1 MRNTFRRV
9 LTIGPHTQIRRSVN
23 RLLQKRVSVL
33 IGVLVLSL
41 LLASLPVSADSTR
54 SLARYPQASTSQ
66 GSIYNTVTQTL
77 ASIGGW
83 LTSHLTAKPRRSSYE
98 PVAAYYT
105 PPFIDAPLD
114 LTVTATATNSIQL
127 SWTAVSG
134 AHHYEIERSNTIAG
148 PFLSIGTTTGTSYPD
163 ASVTTLHA
171 YLYRVRAVTS
181 GGLSSTPSNMA
192 LGTATAFEFSS
203 LSGHTIKAQH
213 FYDVRNA
220 TNAVRAVA
228 NRPPMSW
235 APRDNLANL
244 EVKADDVQQIRNA
257 LDDALGYLSI
267 PVAAYED
274 ATLATGFN
282 GTLIRAI
289 HIEQLQTRSTSG
301 KSTSSGP
308 LDEDS
313 STARLDPMNETGGGG
328 ENPLSRNFNWN
339 LPLVNLPGRAGMDLN
354 LNLSYN
360 SLVWTKMSATAI
372 SFDDDNGFPG
382 PGFRFGFPVIQ
393 GPYAVVGKEAY
404 LLIGSDGSRTEL
416 RKVADSA
423 LYESA
428 DSSHLLLDTNTMIVR
443 TSSGTQ
449 LTYEAHGDEFKCTKI
464 KDRNGNYI
472 TATYDAGRL
481 STITDTL
488 GRVINFNY
496 VDGWL
501 TSVTQQWNP
510 SPAAPHYWARF
521 EYADEVIHLN
531 FPGKTIYGPQEGNSI
546 KTLTKVKLDDDSYVS
561 FNYTSWGQVF
571 QVSAYAANN
580 DLLNYRKYDLPEGAT
595 LPHDDCPRFTK
606 RSDWA
611 RYWNGDAEGTAAESE
626 EALTQFAIPADTS
639 WTMPGESSPVS
650 VMRAQVTAPDGTS
663 NKIYFLQEFGWQRD
677 LPALVETY
685 PNGGTN
691 PVRQV
696 MTTWTQDD
704 TTVSYP
710 LNPRV
715 TETNIYDDASNRART
730 VITYHQFN
738 FSNGTSCHLPEAVK
752 EYAAD
757 ASTILR
763 STKTL
768 YKMDEDYTSRRI
780 LGLVSDQSLYEGDVN
795 GTLASKGAFFYDE
808 SGSLSGNDAPVQH
821 DHTNDD
827 GNTNYDSSF
836 LFRGNVSS
844 VKRYDVTD
852 SNNLTFTTSSTKY
865 NTAGAVVSATD
876 AGSHTITI
884 SYADSF
890 SDGVSRNTLAYP
902 TTMTDAAGYFSTSKY
917 NFNFG
922 ALTYRQTPPPNYTGA
937 PSQQPAGPEQ
947 TLEYYDDGRLKKVLN
962 LINNAYTRYIYGP
975 NYVESWMTVN
985 TSADEEHSLQIF
997 DGAGRVI
1004 ATAMNHPGSTGG
1016 FSGIITTYDAMGRVV
1031 KRSNPAETSVS
1042 IPQPAAP
1049 MNPYAWQPTGDDAQW
1064 VYTLQTYDWK
1074 GRPRV
1079 TTNPSMT
1086 ANPAETTNKETSY
1099 SGCGCAGGEVATHTD
1114 EVGRRLKIY
1123 SDVLGREWKKEFLN
1137 WDGSV
1142 YSTTTQTLNVRD
1154 QATLVRRWAGP
1165 ENGGGAN
1172 QDTTMSYDGYG
1183 RLQSKHMPE
1192 QNAGTTTTYAYNL
1205 DDTLSFSTDARGAV
1219 TSFGYNSRHLVTS
1232 VNSTL
1237 SGLSTIDV
1245 FHSYDAAGNRTSMS
1259 HKIAGVLKDSATYYY
1274 DPLSRMTSETVT
1286 LNDLQNYAPNYGNY
1300 VIQYEYTLSDQLKK
1314 VTDPFNSPTEI
1325 TYDEIGRTK
1334 TVTGT
1339 WNGTNYTYVNNV
1351 TYRAW
1356 GAVKSSSASSTIS
1369 YNNRMLPTH
1378 YGAYD
1383 YSYYDDGKLKEFR
1396 DTQDQVGNPSQVQFH
1411 YMSRRYSYDHVGRVS
1426 SVGQLQNYSVMPP
1439 FSGSYGYN
1447 AFDNLTSRSGN
1458 YAINPTQSDSA
1469 SYTNNRRAGWTYNA
1483 EGKITNSTDSSDS
1496 GGSSTRAWTYDAA
1509 GQLTFTSEVRNGQTT
1524 TLATGYDG
1532 NGKVNH
1538 EIINNTTG
1546 DYLIHSSVLGT
1557 LLTKLK
1563 VNGAKDI
1570 TYVPA
1575 NELVYPM
1582 QMQDQPFSSPASYL
1596 TSVSRDPLGIQE
1608 NGKAYDPFGNL
1619 VANVQPPSGGPPGYT
1634 PVYGPPYGWLGQSS
1648 FTNGNNFSGGC
1659 YSAQNNNPALCS
1671 DVAQQ
1676 LVLAR
1681 FNPEFWSNL
1690 PGAHNDNKYAEGIYN
1705 GHVDDIFRGW
1715 DHWQDGAW
1723 YWGWS
1728 QDDKRPTFRLN
1739 HAAYP
1744 QDQEKKPI
1752 DTSAAEKLLTKDCL
1766 DFLNRILAQLK
1777 NPYST
1782 DLLDVLKKAKEFPL
1796 YTRHWTTEQLK
1807 KGLGGTHKSVTNPKF
1822 YIDLNEDSYAKDPY
1836 ILIHEL
1842 FHGADA
1848 SGEGYTHY
1856 DMAKAAV
1863 AAAQADPTFMKYAK
1877 RHGGLKTPKTP
1888 DYSSDPLDY
1897 YNADVFDSIAR
1908 YGCTKPI
1915 DYP

>member
-1 MRNTFRRV
+1 V
-9 LTIGPHTQIRRSVN
+9 HWSVYD
-23 RLLQKRVSVL
+23 SVK
-33 IGVLVLSL
+33 
-41 LLASLPVSADSTR
+41 
-54 SLARYPQASTSQ
+54 
-66 GSIYNTVTQTL
+66 QTL
-77 ASIGGW
+77 TSIGGW
-83 LTSHLTAKPRRSSYE
+83 LTGYVTAKPRRNSYE
-98 PVAAYYT
+98 PVTAYT
-105 PPFIDAPLD
+105 SPPPFINSPTD
-114 LTVTATATNSIQL
+114 LTVTGASSNTIDL
-127 SWTAVSG
+127 SWTAPAGGGVD
-134 AHHYEIERSNTIAG
+134 HYQIERSNSISG
-148 PFLSIGTTTGTSYPD
+148 PFLFIGNATGTTYHDTP
-163 ASVTTLHA
+163 VTTLHA
-171 YLYRVRAVTS
+171 YLYRVRAVT
-181 GGLSSTPSNMA
+181 GGGVPSTPSNMA
-192 LGTATAFEFSS
+192 FGTAIEFEFSS
-203 LSGHTIKAQH
+203 LSGKEIKARH
-213 FYDVRNA
+213 FHDVRTA
-220 TNAVRAVA
+220 TNAVRALTT
-228 NRPPMSW
+228 NLPQLDW
-235 APRDNLANL
+235 APRTNLTGL
-244 EVKADDVQQIRNA
+244 DVKGSDVQQIRDA
-257 LDDALGYLSI
+257 LDAALGALSV
-267 PVAAYED
+267 PVTAYQD
-274 ATLATGFN
+274 ATLTPGA
-282 GTLIRAI
+282 TLIQAV

-308 LDEDS
+308 IDEDS

-339 LPLVNLPGRAGMDLN
+339 LPLVNLSGRAGMDLN

-393 GPYAVVGKEAY
+393 GPYQNAAVGKEAY
-404 LLIGSDGSRTEL
+404 LLIDSDGARTEL

-428 DSSHLLLDTNTMIVR
+428 DSSHLLLDTSAMIVL
-443 TSSGTQ
+443 TSDGTQ
-449 LTYEAHGDEFKCTKI
+449 MTYEAHGGEFKCTKI

-472 TATYDAGRL
+472 TATYTEGRL
-481 STITDTL
+481 SAITDTL

-510 SPAAPHYWARF
+510 SPAEPHYWARF
-521 EYADEVIHLN
+521 EYADKVIHLN

-546 KTLTKVKLDDDSYVS
+546 KTLTKVTLADDSYVT

-571 QVSAYAANN
+571 QVSAYAANT

-611 RYWNGDAEGTAAESE
+611 RYWNGDAEGTAVESE
-626 EALTQFAIPADTS
+626 EALTQFAIPAETS
-639 WTMPGESSPVS
+639 WTMPGGSSPVS

-663 NKIYFLQEFGWQRD
+663 NKAYFLQEFGWQRG
-677 LPALVETY
+677 LPALVDTY
-685 PNGGTN
+685 ASGGTN

-710 LNPRV
+710 LNSRV

-730 VITYHQFN
+730 VIIYHQFN
-738 FSNGTSCHLPEAVK
+738 FSNGTSCQLPETIK
-752 EYAAD
+752 EYAAN

-780 LGLVSDQSLYEGDVN
+780 LGLASEQSLYEGDVN
-795 GTLASKGAFFYDE
+795 GTLASKVAYFYDE

-821 DHTNDD
+821 DHTNAD
-827 GNTNYDSSF
+827 GDTNYNSAF
-836 LFRGNVSS
+836 LIRGNVSS

-852 SNNLTFTTSSTKY
+852 SNNQTFTTTSTMY
-865 NTAGAVVSATD
+865 NTAGAVVSETD
-876 AGSHTITI
+876 AGSHTTTM

-890 SDGVSRNTLAYP
+890 SDGVPRNTLAYP
-902 TTMTDAAGYFSTSKY
+902 TVMTDAAGYFSTSRY

-922 ALTYRQTPPPNYTGA
+922 ALTYRQTPPPNYTGLA
-937 PSQQPAGPEQ
+937 SEQPAGPEQ

-962 LINNAYTRYIYGP
+962 PNPANNAYTRYIYGP
-975 NYVESWMTVN
+975 NYVESWATVN
-985 TSADEEHSLQIF
+985 TSADEKHSLQIF

-1016 FSGIITTYDAMGRVV
+1016 FSGTITNYDVMGRPAQQ
-1031 KRSNPAETSVS
+1031 SNPTETSIS
-1042 IPQPAAP
+1042 IPPSASI
-1049 MNPYAWQPTGDDAQW
+1049 NPSAWQPAGDDAQW

-1086 ANPAETTNKETSY
+1086 ANPSETTSKQTSY
-1099 SGCGCAGGEVATHTD
+1099 SGCGCAGGEVATLTD
-1114 EVGRRLKIY
+1114 EVGRRVKVY
-1123 SDVLGREWKKEFLN
+1123 SDVLGREWKMERLN

-1142 YSTTTQTLNVRD
+1142 YSATTRTLNVRD
-1154 QATLVRRWAGP
+1154 QATLVQRWAGP

-1183 RLQSKHMPE
+1183 RLQLKHEPE
-1192 QNAGTTTTYAYNL
+1192 QNPGTNTTYAYNL
-1205 DDTLSFSTDARGAV
+1205 DDTLSSSTDARGAV
-1219 TSFGYNSRHLVTS
+1219 TSYGYNSRHLLTS
-1232 VNSTL
+1232 VTTAL
-1237 SGLSTIDV
+1237 SGLSPIDV
-1245 FHSYDAAGNRTSMS
+1245 SHTYDAAGNRIAMS
-1259 HKIAGVLKDSATYYY
+1259 HKISGVLKDSASYYY

-1286 LNDLQNYAPNYGNY
+1286 LKDLQNNAPNYGNY
-1300 VIQYEYTLSDQLKK
+1300 MIQYEYTLSDQLKK

-1351 TYRAW
+1351 AYRAW
-1356 GAVKSSSASSTIS
+1356 GAVKSSSAGSGTS

-1378 YGAYD
+1378 YGGYD

-1396 DTQDQVGNPSQVQFH
+1396 DQSDQVGNPQNVQFH
-1411 YMSRRYSYDHVGRVS
+1411 YMSRRYSYDHAGRIS
-1426 SVGQLQNYSVMPP
+1426 SVGQLENYSVMPP
-1439 FSGSYGYN
+1439 FSGSYGYD
-1447 AFDNLTSRSGN
+1447 AFDNMTSRSGN

-1469 SYTNNRRAGWTYNA
+1469 SYTNNRRTGWTYNA
-1483 EGKITNSTDSSDS
+1483 EGKVTNSADSSDS
-1496 GGSSTRAWTYDAA
+1496 GGSSTRAWTYDAV
-1509 GQLTFTSEVRNGQTT
+1509 GSLTFNSEVRNGQTT

-1532 NGKVNH
+1532 DGKVNH

-1563 VNGAKDI
+1563 VNGTKDI

-1575 NELVYPM
+1575 NGLAYPM
-1582 QMQDQPFSSPASYL
+1582 QMQDQPFSSPPSYL
-1596 TSVSRDPLGIQE
+1596 TGAFRDPLGIQE

-1634 PVYGPPYGWLGQSS
+1634 PVYGPPYGWLTQSS

-1659 YSAQNNNPALCS
+1659 YSVQNNNPALCS

-1676 LVLAR
+1676 LYLEK

-1690 PGAHNDNKYAEGIYN
+1690 PGAHTDNQYAEGIYN
-1705 GHVDDIFRGW
+1705 SHVDEISRGW

-1723 YWGWS
+1723 YWGWK
-1728 QDDKRPTFRLN
+1728 QDDKKKPTFTLN
-1739 HAAYP
+1739 HAVYP
-1744 QDQEKKPI
+1744 QNPPLSGDRLRVFEEAYNLAKPALSSKACAKEISGNRSRKAGQIAGSALSQIFDAHNFRAGGPSPNTTSVASTHDPGDRGKAVINIYNEFFDPDYLENRALAAGATTKDSPVYRGAGIPTISSTTVMAIVILHELRHALTGKTHKGETDKQRNAWDARIFKACFPELQIKKP
-1752 DTSAAEKLLTKDCL
+1752 
-1766 DFLNRILAQLK
+1766 
-1777 NPYST
+1777 
-1782 DLLDVLKKAKEFPL
+1782 
-1796 YTRHWTTEQLK
+1796 
-1807 KGLGGTHKSVTNPKF
+1807 
-1822 YIDLNEDSYAKDPY
+1822 
-1836 ILIHEL
+1836 
-1842 FHGADA
+1842 
-1848 SGEGYTHY
+1848 
-1856 DMAKAAV
+1856 
-1863 AAAQADPTFMKYAK
+1863 
-1877 RHGGLKTPKTP
+1877 
-1888 DYSSDPLDY
+1888 
-1897 YNADVFDSIAR
+1897 
-1908 YGCTKPI
+1908 
-1915 DYP
+1915 